1 MNKLEITPDKQF
13 LAAAGNPAIRLFEVN
28 GGPQPVL
35 SFEGHTGNV
44 TAVGFERDGRWMF
57 SGSEDGTV
65 KLWDIRAPGPQREY
79 ESRGAVTSVV
89 LHPNQARARAHAHYV
104 CSFPVRLSAPCV
116 RDEDDLLPPQSEGL
130 LSRCGLVSYTA
141 FTHAADRTSC
151 LHPPC
156 GPTRSCAHHVLRV
169 LTQSSGSLSFLSQG
183 ELLSSD
189 SNGNIRVWD
198 LTANACSYELVPEV
212 GCAVRSLS
220 VAADGTLVVAANSR
234 GVCYCWRLQRGLQT
248 TAHFEPLHKLVAHP
262 DAYILKCLLSP
273 DGRLLATCASDTT
286 VKLWSLDNFTL
297 ERTLTGHTRWVW
309 DAVFSVDAAYL
320 VTASSDTTARLW
332 DCASGEAIRVYS
344 GHHKAATCCALNDSA
359 TGE

>member
-1 MNKLEITPDKQF
+1 MLTDTP
-13 LAAAGNPAIRLFEVN
+13 
-28 GGPQPVL
+28 
-35 SFEGHTGNV
+35 
-44 TAVGFERDGRWMF
+44 
-57 SGSEDGTV
+57 
-65 KLWDIRAPGPQREY
+65 
-79 ESRGAVTSVV
+79 
-89 LHPNQARARAHAHYV
+89 
-104 CSFPVRLSAPCV
+104 C
-116 RDEDDLLPPQSEGL
+116 
-130 LSRCGLVSYTA
+130 
-141 FTHAADRTSC
+141 
-151 LHPPC
+151 
-156 GPTRSCAHHVLRV
+156 CA
-169 LTQSSGSLSFLSQG
+169 QG

-234 GVCYCWRLQRGLQT
+234 GVCYCWRLQRGVQT

-286 VKLWSLDNFTL
+286 VKLWSLDGFTL
-297 ERTLTGHTRWVW
+297 ERTLVGHTRWVW

-332 DCASGEAIRVYS
+332 DCASGQAIRVYS

-359 TGE
+359 TV